1 MEIIGNMDGFSG
13 FFAEIMRA
21 AAKLVEHQLVIIIDF
36 ISVYRGIYI
45 GLAVP
50 INENSDDQT

>member
-1 MEIIGNMDGFSG
+1 MDGFSV

-21 AAKLVEHQLVIIIDF
+21 AAKLVEHQFVIIIDF
-36 ISVYRGIYI
+36 ISVYRGIKI

-50 INENSDDQT
+50 INENSDDRT